1 MERTMFA
8 AEIRLVPDKKAL
20 RDARLQDRLA
30 VVLPGRI
37 SDLGARSLCRVA
49 DLSITG
55 ARLQTHAS
63 LTPGTS
69 VMVTL
74 PGQKP
79 LPATIIWSDGY
90 VAGCHFA
97 EPLSQDVLG
106 LLVAMYRFTP
116 ADPDGLA
123 RPH

>member
-1 MERTMFA
+1 MFA
-8 AEIRLVPDKKAL
+8 AEIRLVPNKATL
-20 RDARLQDRLA
+20 GDARREDRST
-30 VVLPGRI
+30 VVVPGRI
-37 SDLGARSLCRVA
+37 NDLGARSLCRVA

-55 ARLQTHAS
+55 ARLQTHAT

-69 VMVTL
+69 VLVTL

-79 LPATIIWSDGY
+79 RAATIIWADGY
-90 VAGCHFA
+90 VAGCAFA
-97 EPLSQDVLG
+97 DPLSQDLLD

-116 ADPDGLA
+116 AEPDSLT